1 MINNNSSKDLNK
13 FKLAKL
19 SINSNTFDKIN
30 IPLNQNINDYQQ
42 ISLNIG

>member
-1 MINNNSSKDLNK
+1 MTMINNNSSKDLNK
-13 FKLAKL
+13 FYQAKL

-42 ISLNIG
+42 VLNK